1 MIPSSNPMAPPAG
14 SLTGICRLCSV
25 EHLGLQLGD
34 VVELAVPHLRQA
46 EIRELQDKMVSDVV
60 ELLVT
65 HLIKERRQG
74 CVRCGIIHSHKLET
88 RAKLKTGGE
97 EGVRCGSIHST
108 TS

>member
-1 MIPSSNPMAPPAG
+1 MIPSSNPMAPLDG

-46 EIRELQDKMVSDVV
+46 EIRELEDKTVSDVV
-60 ELLVT
+60 KRIVT
-65 HLIKERRQG
+65 HLIKERWQG
-74 CVRCGIIHSHKLET
+74 CIRCGIIQSHKLET

-97 EGVRCGSIHST
+97 QGVICGSIHST